1 MKLRWL
7 AFSFLL
13 LFSCTKK
20 TTPSTEEVQDS
31 ERLRERLNKIF
42 YWQLS
47 DELKLSSDD
56 EKKMTKI
63 LESFRS
69 RKETLILKRDTLLAK
84 IEAHEVGSHDETQ
97 CELLIEE
104 YKQVLASLAKMDI
117 GQLEELEALLGKAKL
132 LTFLKTHRQMSDQ
145 LRRNLTQR

>member
-1 MKLRWL
+1 MKFCWL
-7 AFSFLL
+7 ALSFLL

-20 TTPSTEEVQDS
+20 TTPITEEAQDT
-31 ERLRERLNKIF
+31 EKIRERLNKIF

-69 RKETLILKRDTLLAK
+69 RKEALILKRDALLMK
-84 IEAHEVGSHDETQ
+84 IEAHEAASHDEAQ

-104 YKQVLASLAKMDI
+104 YKQVLGSLAKMDI

-145 LRRNLTQR
+145 LRKNLTQK